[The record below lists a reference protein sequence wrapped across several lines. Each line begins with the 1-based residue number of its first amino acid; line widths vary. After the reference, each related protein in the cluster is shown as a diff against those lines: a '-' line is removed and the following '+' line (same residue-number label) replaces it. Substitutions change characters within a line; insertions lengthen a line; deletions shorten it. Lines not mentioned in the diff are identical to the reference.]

1 MIDLSIEHEELLQFL
16 YAAPVGLVN
25 ARADG
30 EILTINAVTA
40 NWLLQ
45 VAPERRLNNL
55 FDALRLAVPGLR
67 ALADAPPLHPGV
79 LCDGLCIDLAP
90 DRPLDTP
97 TRGRSRY
104 LSLTLT
110 RLDGGRLMAVF
121 NDTTQQVLDA
131 RALGEGEAHYRAVVA
146 VLSEGILVHDA
157 RGKLLSRNA
166 AAERMLGLPIDG
178 ATGWFAVAPGWTLH
192 GPDGRPVAATD
203 TPTGQVLAG
212 AAPLERVPLVA
223 HGPAGERRWF
233 EVSAQPVRSPDI
245 GNLLAVVTSFTD
257 VTQRQRLDDELA
269 RHREQLEA
277 MVAQRTRQLAANND
291 VLAEQQKLLRAVAD
305 AAPGMVSYWGT
316 DLCCRFASLG
326 HADWFDRHP
335 KELLG
340 LHLRELLGDQRF
352 ATTLPRLQAVLRGD
366 TVRYQATMPKRDGSI
381 GHTLISMIPDGGG
394 PVVRGFS
401 VVVSDV
407 TELKLAEIQL
417 SDLNRAL
424 ADRAEQAD
432 QVSRAKGA
440 FLANMSHEIRTPMNA
455 IIGLTHLMSRDA
467 QDVRQRD
474 RLDKLDH
481 AAKHLLAVINDI
493 LDLSKIDAGKLR
505 LEASEFSVDDLLERA
520 VEMLAAQARDKQLQ
534 LVLETTLAP
543 LRLPARLVGDPVRL
557 LQSLI
562 NLLTNAVKFTE
573 QGSVRVRAMLQAA
586 EPARVLARFEV
597 QDTGPGIA
605 PALQDRLF
613 QVFEQADN
621 STSRRHGGSGLGLA
635 LTRQFAELM
644 GGQAGV
650 SSQPG
655 AGSSFWFTA
664 WLGRCADT
672 PADARPL
679 QGNDVEARLRRDHAG
694 QRVLLVEDN
703 PINQEVAGELLAAV
717 GLLVETVDNGRDAVD
732 RVLAQAFDLVLMDVQ
747 MPGMDGLE
755 ATREIRRRA
764 GDALP
769 ILAMTANAFGE
780 DRDNCLAAGM
790 NDHVPKPV
798 DPDHL
803 HAALL
808 RWLPPPASDQS

>member
-1 MIDLSIEHEELLQFL
+1 MSDLATEHEELLQFL

-25 ARADG
+25 AGADG
-30 EILTINAVTA
+30 EILTINAASA

-45 VAPERRLNNL
+45 VAPDRRLDNL
-55 FDALRLAVPGLR
+55 FEALRLAAPGLR
-67 ALADAPPLHPGV
+67 ALVVAAPQRPGV
-79 LCDGLCIDLAP
+79 LCDGLRIDLAP
-90 DRPLDTP
+90 GRPSGASP
-97 TRGRSRY
+97 RGRTRY

-110 RLDGGRLMAVF
+110 RLDAGRLMAVF
-121 NDTTQQVLDA
+121 TDITQQVLDA

-157 RGKLLSRNA
+157 RAKLLSRNA
-166 AAERMLGLPIDG
+166 AAERMLGLPADG
-178 ATGWFAVAPGWTLH
+178 APGLFAVAPGWTLH
-192 GPDGRPVAATD
+192 DPDGRPMAAAD

-223 HGPAGERRWF
+223 HGPSQERRWF
-233 EVSAQPVRSPDI
+233 EVSAQPVRSPDN
-245 GNLLAVVTSFTD
+245 GGLLAVVTSFTD
-257 VTQRQRLDDELA
+257 VTQRQRLGDELA
-269 RHREQLEA
+269 RHRGHLEA

-291 VLAEQQKLLRAVAD
+291 TLAEQQKLLRAVAD
-305 AAPGMVSYWGT
+305 AAPGMISYWGA
-316 DLCCRFASLG
+316 DLRCQFASLG
-326 HADWFDRHP
+326 HAEWFDRHP
-335 KELLG
+335 KDLPGLHLSELLG
-340 LHLRELLGDQRF
+340 EQRF
-352 ATTLPRLQAVLRGD
+352 AAILPRLQAVLRGE
-366 TVRYQATMPKRDGSI
+366 TVRYQAKMPKRDGSS
-381 GHTLISMIPDGGG
+381 GHTLATLIPDGSG

-417 SDLNRAL
+417 SDLNRTL

-432 QVSRAKGA
+432 QASRAKGA

-455 IIGLTHLMSRDA
+455 IIGLTHLMARETHD
-467 QDVRQRD
+467 DRQRD

-505 LEASEFSVDDLLERA
+505 LEARAFSVDDLLERA
-520 VEMLAAQARDKQLQ
+520 VDMLAAQARDKQLQ
-534 LVLETTLAP
+534 LVLEPTLAP
-543 LRLPARLVGDPVRL
+543 LRLPARLLGDPVRL
-557 LQSLI
+557 LQSLL

-573 QGSVRVRAMLQAA
+573 QGGIRVRARLQAE
-586 EPARVLARFEV
+586 EPTRVLACFEV

-613 QVFEQADN
+613 QVFQQADN
-621 STSRRHGGSGLGLA
+621 STSRRHGGTGLGLA

-650 SSQPG
+650 TSQPG
-655 AGSSFWFTA
+655 SGSTFWFTA
-664 WLGRCADT
+664 WLGRCAD
-672 PADARPL
+672 AAAEARPL
-679 QGNDVEARLRRDHAG
+679 QGSDAEARLWREHAG

-703 PINQEVAGELLAAV
+703 PINQEVAVELLRAV
-717 GLLVETVDNGRDAVD
+717 GLQVETVDNGRDAVE
-732 RVLAQAFDLVLMDVQ
+732 RVLGQAFDLVLMDVQ

-764 GDALP
+764 GDGLP
-769 ILAMTANAFGE
+769 ILAMTANAFSE
-780 DRDNCLAAGM
+780 DRDDCLAAGM

-808 RWLPPPASDQS
+808 RWLPQRGSR